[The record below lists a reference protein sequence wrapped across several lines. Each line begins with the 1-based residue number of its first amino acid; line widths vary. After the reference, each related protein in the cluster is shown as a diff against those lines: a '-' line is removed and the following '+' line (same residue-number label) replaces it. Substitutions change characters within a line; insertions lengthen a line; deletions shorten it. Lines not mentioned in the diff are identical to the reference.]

1 MVRKLHIKESVN
13 KMEDKV
19 YDNVALLGYACTLA
33 ANDLHH
39 IHLCAEGD
47 KFQEIHE
54 TADQYLSYVRN
65 LNDFCLELA
74 KEGGLSLYNET
85 YSLDVIK
92 DSGNDWKVQE
102 KDSYNFVEAFTEM
115 SNILTDLSQFIMIIQ
130 QMDGVTS
137 DVSSEFDTYLRNF
150 TKAVNYFIEKKLA
163 NGEDILTSQNE
174 SVRRNRRRTV
184 SEAISD
190 KDIKLVM
197 NTAVDVQ
204 TRDDL
209 DAVMG
214 SLLSI
219 DKQMYK
225 YYSEKIR
232 RNEFSSAYIGKCIS
246 DDLYDKLRINFKES
260 ASSKKYTGRTWGE
273 FIKDIE
279 ANSDWV
285 VDSVDRNSF
294 GGQIHNSILL
304 YNKNKDGV
312 YVGEVTKYSDG
323 SYELMDYNITETNDW
338 NE

>member
-54 TADQYLSYVRN
+54 TADQYLSDVRN

-74 KEGGLSLYNET
+74 KEGGLNLYNEI

-92 DSGNDWKVQE
+92 DSGNDWKVAE

-150 TKAVNYFIEKKLA
+150 TKAVNYFIDKKLA
-163 NGEDILTSQNE
+163 NDEDILTSKNE
-174 SVRRNRRRTV
+174 SIRRNRRKTV
-184 SEAISD
+184 
-190 KDIKLVM
+190 
-197 NTAVDVQ
+197 
-204 TRDDL
+204 
-209 DAVMG
+209 
-214 SLLSI
+214 
-219 DKQMYK
+219 
-225 YYSEKIR
+225 
-232 RNEFSSAYIGKCIS
+232 
-246 DDLYDKLRINFKES
+246 KES

-285 VDSVDRNSF
+285 VDSIDRDFLVN
-294 GGQIHNSILL
+294 QRRNTILL
-304 YNKNKDGV
+304 YNTNKDGV